1 MAKNLEGLTIDICLP
16 EVWFSVNLS
25 VPKIYFAL
33 LVSTNESTVLIKTD
47 QSQAQDRLFNE
58 PYHLKGGDKGVCR
71 FGQETVN
78 YIDQELSPTVTEDIL
93 N

>member
-33 LVSTNESTVLIKTD
+33 LVSTNERTRLIKTD
-47 QSQAQDRLFNE
+47 QSQAQGPTF
-58 PYHLKGGDKGVCR
+58 
-71 FGQETVN
+71 Q
-78 YIDQELSPTVTEDIL
+78 QALSPERRGQRCLYNCPGDSEL
-93 N
+93 Y